1 MYNVM
6 AIASQNSN
14 KENKRSQGAHG
25 AVAKA
30 TGWEA
35 PAQGSNPR
43 CGTKLQVSP
52 LGYLFQKKGEQNDQK
67 KFLEHAEELCIF
79 LLRRRNGPIT
89 KLQAPP
95 WTRMVPEKRY

>member
-35 PAQGSNPR
+35 PAQGSNLEYNALNFR
-43 CGTKLQVSP
+43 SSLGVS
-52 LGYLFQKKGEQNDQK
+52 FWKKKGVE
-67 KFLEHAEELCIF
+67 
-79 LLRRRNGPIT
+79 R
-89 KLQAPP
+89 
-95 WTRMVPEKRY
+95 